1 MTPGFQLYNM
11 KDFLKL
17 LRRFIPPYKGKLIW
31 NFIFNLLSAIFGAF
45 SFVLMKPTLEIL
57 FGTKE
62 LVLDKP
68 VVSLNI
74 SSVTDYFNYYIS
86 QVIQQYSQERAL
98 IYVAL
103 FLILAVFFKTGFYY
117 LANYFMVFIR
127 NGVVRDI
134 RTIIYK
140 KVLDLPLG
148 FYSEERK
155 GDIMARI
162 TGDVT
167 EVENSI
173 MNSLEMI
180 IKNPILIVVSLGFMI
195 YMSWTLTLFVFVMF
209 PIAGYI
215 IGRIGKSLKKESRKG
230 QKKMGEILSVV
241 EEDLSGL
248 RVIKAFNAEKTAQK
262 RFNNENQRYFKIMN
276 QLMWRRYLA
285 HPTSEFL
292 GTTVIMVVLWFGGQ
306 LILDQKSSLDAAG
319 FIVYLIFFYSI
330 INPAKAFSTALYSI
344 EKGLASMERI
354 DRILLAKSEI
364 KNKPDARSIHSFENE
379 IVYDNISFAY
389 NTSLVLKNVLLKI
402 KKGETVAF
410 VGQSG
415 SGKTTLVDLL
425 PRFWD
430 VSSGKITI
438 DGTDLRDLN
447 IKNLRDLI
455 GNVNQEPILFNDTF
469 FNNIAFGMENAKME
483 DVVYAA
489 KIANA
494 HNFIISSE
502 NGYHT
507 KIGDR
512 GDKLSGGQKQRIS
525 IARAVF
531 NNPPILILDEATSSL
546 DTESEK
552 LVQEALSNLMYNRT
566 SLVIAH
572 RLSTIK
578 HADTICVVHEGE
590 IMEKGTHEELMKS
603 GGRYKKLHD
612 MQMF

>member
-1 MTPGFQLYNM
+1 M
-11 KDFLKL
+11 KDFLNL

-31 NFIFNLLSAIFGAF
+31 NFIFNVLSAIFGVF

-57 FGTKE
+57 FGKEELLLTKPD
-62 LVLDKP
+62 LG
-68 VVSLNI
+68 LNI
-74 SSVTDYFNYYIS
+74 SSVTDYFNYYVSTI
-86 QVIQQYSQERAL
+86 IHENGQEYAL
-98 IYVAL
+98 IFVAI
-103 FLILAVFFKTGFYY
+103 FLIIAVFFKTGFYY
-117 LANYFMVFIR
+117 LANYFIVFIR

-134 RTIIYK
+134 RSLIYK
-140 KVLDLPLG
+140 KILKLPLG

-180 IKNPILIVVSLGFMI
+180 IKNPILIIVSLIVMV
-195 YMSWTLTLFVFVMF
+195 YMSWSLTLFVFIMF
-209 PIAGYI
+209 PIAGFI

-230 QKKMGEILSVV
+230 QNKMGEILSIV

-248 RVIKAFNAEKTAQK
+248 RVIKAFNAEGTAQK
-262 RFNNENQRYFKIMN
+262 RFDKENLNYYGIMN
-276 QLMWRRYLA
+276 KLMWRRYLA

-292 GTTVIMVVLWFGGQ
+292 GTVVIMIVLWYGGQ
-306 LILDQKSSLDAAG
+306 LIINQKSSIDAAG
-319 FIVYLIFFYSI
+319 FIVYLILFYSI

-354 DRILLAKSEI
+354 DKILLAESEI
-364 KNKPDARSIHSFENE
+364 VDKPDAIEIRSFESKIKYEN
-379 IVYDNISFAY
+379 VSFAY
-389 NTSLVLKNVLLKI
+389 NSTPVLKNISLEI
-402 KKGETVAF
+402 EKGKTIAF

-415 SGKTTLVDLL
+415 SGKTTLVDLI

-430 VSSGKITI
+430 VSNGKISI
-438 DGTDLRDLN
+438 DGIDLRDM
-447 IKNLRDLI
+447 KMKDLRNLI

-469 FNNIAFGMENAKME
+469 FNNISFGMEDAKTE
-483 DVVYAA
+483 DVISAA

-494 HNFIISSE
+494 HDFIITSE
-502 NGYHT
+502 NGYDT

-525 IARAVF
+525 IARAVL
-531 NNPPILILDEATSSL
+531 NNPPILILDEATSAL

-552 LVQEALSNLMYNRT
+552 LVQDALSKLMKNRT
-566 SLVIAH
+566 SMVIAH

-578 HADTICVVHEGE
+578 NADLIYVIHKGE
-590 IMEKGTHEELMKS
+590 IMEQGTHEELMKLS
-603 GGRYKKLHD
+603 GRYKKLHS